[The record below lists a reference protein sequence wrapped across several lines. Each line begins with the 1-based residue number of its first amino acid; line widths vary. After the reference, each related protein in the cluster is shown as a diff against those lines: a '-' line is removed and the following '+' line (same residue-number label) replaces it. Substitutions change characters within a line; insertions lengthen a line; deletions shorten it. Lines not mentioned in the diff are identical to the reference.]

1 MKWIG
6 MLAAILILP
15 VLPAAAAPQSTLP
28 AGTILPI
35 ALDHGLNASK
45 VHAGQT
51 IRAEVMQDVP
61 GTTIRRGA
69 KVVGHVAEVHASP
82 NGPVTLEFTF
92 DSVIEHGQTIPI
104 RANLRALASR
114 LEVDEAQVPEEMSS
128 RGLNP
133 ENWTTQQIGGDQV
146 YRGGGPVTDGLT
158 DVGEPAPYGVLDD
171 PRTQSGQPCRGA
183 VDDATRPQALWLFS
197 SDACGLYGFP
207 NLRIEHAGRTD
218 PIGTIVLFA
227 GNGKLVLY
235 GGTGMLLRV
244 QGSERAKNRN
254 RGL

>member
-6 MLAAILILP
+6 TLAALLI
-15 VLPAAAAPQSTLP
+15 LPAAALPQSTLP

-35 ALDHGLNASK
+35 ALDHGLDASK
-45 VHAGQT
+45 VHPGQP

-61 GTTIRRGA
+61 GTTIRRHA
-69 KVVGHVAEVHASP
+69 KVVGHVTEVHSSP
-82 NGPVTLEFTF
+82 NGPATLEFTF

-104 RANLRALASR
+104 KVDLRALASR
-114 LEVDEAQVPEEMSS
+114 LEVDEAQVPEDMSS
-128 RGLNP
+128 RGLN
-133 ENWTTQQIGGDQV
+133 EHTWTTEQIGGDQV
-146 YRGGGPVTDGLT
+146 YRGGGPVANGVTA
-158 DVGEPAPYGVLDD
+158 VGVPTFYGVLDD
-171 PRTQSGQPCRGA
+171 PRVQSGQPCRGA
-183 VDDATRPQALWLFS
+183 VTDATRPQAFWLFS

-218 PIGTIVLFA
+218 PFGTIVLSA

-244 QGSERAKNRN
+244 QDSERAENRN
-254 RGL
+254 LGL